1 MSALADA
8 AADYLRLRNRL
19 GHDLAEY
26 HRLLPRFVAF
36 LDDAGL
42 ATVTTAAALGWAN
55 APDVDPSTTVPARR
69 MTIARGFARHMAG
82 LDPRTEIPPFG
93 LVASR
98 RRRHEPFIFS
108 PADIDTLLTGAQSLR
123 TRFASA
129 THHTLI
135 GLLATTG
142 MRVGE
147 AIRLDRRDV
156 DKTDA
161 VLTIRESKFGKS
173 RLVPVQPSVLTALR
187 HYARL
192 RDEVHR
198 ELTTVSFFVSTR
210 GNRMV
215 YPTIHAVF
223 RNLCDSTGIATGAAC
238 PPRIHDLRHTFAVRT
253 LLGWY
258 RAGEDV
264 DARLPVLS
272 TYLGHRDPRWTYW
285 YLSAAPE
292 LLALA
297 AHRLEFGR
305 NVSTR

>member
-19 GHDLAEY
+19 GHELAEY

-36 LDDAGL
+36 LDNAGL
-42 ATVTTAAALGWAN
+42 KTVTVAAALAWAN
-55 APDVDPSTTVPARR
+55 AAEVDPSSTVASHR

-93 LVASR
+93 LVRSR
-98 RRRHEPFIFS
+98 RHRHEPFIFS
-108 PADIDTLLTGAQSLR
+108 PDDLDALMTGAQGLR
-123 TRFASA
+123 TRLASA
-129 THHTLI
+129 THETLI
-135 GLLATTG
+135 GLLAATG

-147 AIRLDRRDV
+147 AIRLDRSDV
-156 DKTDA
+156 AESDA
-161 VLTIRESKFGKS
+161 TLMIRESKFGKS
-173 RLVPVQPSVLTALR
+173 RMVPLQSSALAALQR
-187 HYARL
+187 YTRL
-192 RDEVHR
+192 RDEIHR
-198 ELTTVSFFVSTR
+198 EPATVSFFVSTR

-215 YPTIHAVF
+215 YPTIHEVF
-223 RNLCDSTGIATGAAC
+223 RNLCDRMGIGTDATS

-272 TYLGHRDPRWTYW
+272 TYLGHRDPRWTYR

-292 LLALA
+292 LLAMA
-297 AHRLEFGR
+297 AQRLEKAGEA
-305 NVSTR
+305 STR

>member
-1 MSALADA
+1 MSALANA

-26 HRLLPRFVAF
+26 HRHLPRFVAF

-42 ATVTTAAALGWAN
+42 ETVTVAAALAWVN
-55 APDVDPSTTVPARR
+55 APDVDPSSTVASHR

-82 LDPRTEIPPFG
+82 LDANTEIPPFG
-93 LVASR
+93 LVGSR
-98 RRRHEPFIFS
+98 RRRHEPYIFS
-108 PADIDTLLTGAQSLR
+108 PNDIDTLMTGAQGLR
-123 TRFASA
+123 TSFASA
-129 THHTLI
+129 THQTLI
-135 GLLATTG
+135 GLLAATG

-147 AIRLDRRDV
+147 AIRLDRGDL
-156 DKTDA
+156 TEADA
-161 VLTIRESKFGKS
+161 TLMIRESKFGKS
-173 RLVPVQPSVLTALR
+173 RMVPLQPSMLTALQR
-187 HYARL
+187 YARL
-192 RDEVHR
+192 RDDVHR
-198 ELTTVSFFVSTR
+198 QPTTVSFFVSTR

-215 YPTIHAVF
+215 YPTIQAVF
-223 RNLCDSTGIATGAAC
+223 RNLCDGAGIGTDAPS

-253 LLGWY
+253 LRGWY

-292 LLALA
+292 LLSLA
-297 AHRLEFGR
+297 ASRLETAR
-305 NVSTR
+305 PVSTR

>member
-1 MSALADA
+1 
-8 AADYLRLRNRL
+8 
-19 GHDLAEY
+19 
-26 HRLLPRFVAF
+26 V
-36 LDDAGL
+36 
-42 ATVTTAAALGWAN
+42 TVAAALAWVN
-55 APDVDPSTTVPARR
+55 APDVDASSRVASHR

-93 LVASR
+93 LVGSR

-108 PADIDTLLTGAQSLR
+108 PDDIAALVTGAQRLR

-129 THHTLI
+129 THETVI
-135 GLLATTG
+135 GLLAATG

-147 AIRLDRRDV
+147 AIRLDRGDV
-156 DKTDA
+156 AATDA
-161 VLTIRESKFGKS
+161 TLTIRESKFGKS
-173 RLVPVQPSVLTALR
+173 RLVPLQPSVLAALQR
-187 HYARL
+187 YARL

-198 ELTTVSFFVSTR
+198 EPTTVSFFVSTR

-215 YPTIHAVF
+215 YQTIHAVF
-223 RNLCDSTGIATGAAC
+223 RNLCDSAGIGADATS

-292 LLALA
+292 LLAMA
-297 AHRLEFGR
+297 ARRLETAKQASIR
-305 NVSTR
+305 

>member
-1 MSALADA
+1 MSALSDA
-8 AADYLRLRNRL
+8 AVDYLRLRNCL

-26 HRLLPRFVAF
+26 HRLLPRLVAF
-36 LDDAGL
+36 LDDACL
-42 ATVTTAAALGWAN
+42 PTVTVAAALEWAN
-55 APDVDPSTTVPARR
+55 APEVDPSTTMAARR

-108 PADIDTLLTGAQSLR
+108 SADIDTLLTGAQRLR

-135 GLLATTG
+135 GLLAATG

-147 AIRLDRRDV
+147 AIRLDRGDI
-156 DKTDA
+156 DETDA

-173 RLVPVQPSVLTALR
+173 RLVPVQPSVLAAL
-187 HYARL
+187 HGYARL
-192 RDEVHR
+192 RDTVHR
-198 ELTTVSFFVSTR
+198 ESTTVSFFVSIR

-215 YPTIHAVF
+215 YPTVHAVF
-223 RNLCDSTGIATGAAC
+223 RNLCDSAEIGTRATC
-238 PPRIHDLRHTFAVRT
+238 RPRIHDLRHTFAVRT

-264 DARLPVLS
+264 DAHLPVLS

-297 AHRLEFGR
+297 ARRLESGR
-305 NVSTR
+305 EVSTR